1 MSTHGS
7 NIQDK
12 LTPRL
17 SACAQDTYRLLGV
30 LEEDLCA
37 VRNLKL
43 VLCCRSR
50 AVNATVQRVGVSKA
64 SRAGGP
70 EGDEPGG
77 LGGIA

>member
-30 LEEDLCA
+30 LEEDFG
-37 VRNLKL
+37 
-43 VLCCRSR
+43 
-50 AVNATVQRVGVSKA
+50 RVGDALLLLGRGARSVDT
-64 SRAGGP
+64 R
-70 EGDEPGG
+70 GG
-77 LGGIA
+77 LGGVTTHKAAK